1 MVFDAT
7 KPFPTGAVGTW
18 LKMGSLFSYALF
30 TLPNLIHWNK
40 TTFPPSF
47 HPRPASRYWCL

>member
-30 TLPNLIHWNK
+30 TLPNLIH
-40 TTFPPSF
+40 
-47 HPRPASRYWCL
+47 

>member
-18 LKMGSLFSYALF
+18 LKTGSLFSYALF
-30 TLPNLIHWNK
+30 TLPNLIH
-40 TTFPPSF
+40 
-47 HPRPASRYWCL
+47 